1 MDSLSFAPHIPQVGK
16 GTAKEK
22 RKKEK
27 GKRKKE
33 KNNQSGCHFNKQP
46 GEVGA
51 ERYKNMIDILIVIKS
66 NVITLYLSARSL

>member
-16 GTAKEK
+16 GIAKEK

-27 GKRKKE
+27 G

-51 ERYKNMIDILIVIKS
+51 ERYKNMIDILIAIKS